1 MRKVPAR
8 AIAVPG
14 LNWTCLESA
23 ARRAGR
29 QPVEREFERVHISL
43 PAKAANHAFSLVGE
57 IRVMPERFAA
67 MYVRQMNLDERDA
80 DPRQC
85 VPNGHAGVRV
95 RGGIDQYEIGL
106 FSPGGLDAID
116 ESAFMIAL
124 ERREFDACVRCAVR
138 KCLIDLRQRYAAIN
152 LRFPGAEKVEVGAV
166 QYQQSRHG
174 RFFFRGIG
182 RTLALIRETCLV
194 SRAEGLIPAAFDEFA
209 GCATSRNFMQFARIP
224 ACSDH
229 N

>member
-1 MRKVPAR
+1 MRTLPSPSVTSSSEIPDSETRSIRVLSLRRSIRKPLSMRKVPAR

-43 PAKAANHAFSLVGE
+43 PAEAANHAFSLVGE

-95 RGGIDQYEIGL
+95 RGGID
-106 FSPGGLDAID
+106 
-116 ESAFMIAL
+116 
-124 ERREFDACVRCAVR
+124 
-138 KCLIDLRQRYAAIN
+138 
-152 LRFPGAEKVEVGAV
+152 
-166 QYQQSRHG
+166 
-174 RFFFRGIG
+174 
-182 RTLALIRETCLV
+182 
-194 SRAEGLIPAAFDEFA
+194 
-209 GCATSRNFMQFARIP
+209 
-224 ACSDH
+224 
-229 N
+229 